1 MADENTTQTAAA
13 ARATKASFRQRYNDT
28 ERQRLAM
35 LDRLNRLGHHGRA
48 HPSFR
53 RAMTLLTRTFRNA
66 KLVQR
71 AAILQAADWLI
82 SLIEIGTP
90 FL

>member
-1 MADENTTQTAAA
+1 MPDENTTQTSAAA
-13 ARATKASFRQRYNDT
+13 STKKAGFRQRYNNT
-28 ERQRLAM
+28 ERQRLLL

-53 RAMTLLTRTFRNA
+53 RAMTLLTRTFRSA

-82 SLIEIGTP
+82 GLIEIGTP